1 MQQQINLT
9 QATWS
14 HWWKLRRKNPNR
26 WYIGHHTLNNPLTK
40 IEVTSIGN
48 ILDHKVPIYS
58 RFYWLIQVSS
68 NSIGLLF
75 LAPFFG
81 MHWLIIYTIE
91 WNPWLSWSWICNSF
105 TKNTSMIFNMMSETM
120 VVNSSKAHKSC
131 SEILIFLFLNSL
143 VH

>member
-1 MQQQINLT
+1 MQHSINAETNKFDTGNMVTLVKAS
-9 QATWS
+9 Q
-14 HWWKLRRKNPNR
+14 KNPNR

-48 ILDHKVPIYS
+48 ILEHKVPTYS

-81 MHWLIIYTIE
+81 VHWLIIYTIE
-91 WNPWLSWSWICNSF
+91 
-105 TKNTSMIFNMMSETM
+105 
-120 VVNSSKAHKSC
+120 
-131 SEILIFLFLNSL
+131 
-143 VH
+143 